1 MTWKQLVSPNLDPY
15 IKEGGVILT
24 DWLGWC
30 LAYAKTAYGA
40 FGNTG
45 NTAWKAWGNCQF
57 RHTDELPIGVYV
69 PIWFSGYGGLGHV
82 SILYRRPD
90 NQIQIWSSPISHKP
104 YADVWGSIGEVE
116 RRYGVT
122 YAGWSEDIAGV
133 KVIELT
139 NDGVETVNDDSARQI
154 GYHYLGRN
162 GFDGK
167 PNALASPQADL
178 QGKPLT
184 NAQLQAWFLSAESK
198 EWRDS
203 RLPSVYSQ
211 RDSLNAQVA
220 SLQNQIN
227 DLVAKTNQQQKEIA
241 DLQDANSK
249 LTEENKALKAQLAQS
264 GSDSIHLN
272 ALGELLNWFIVRL
285 GLKG

>member
-1 MTWKQLVSPNLDPY
+1 MAWKQLVTPNLDPY
-15 IKEGGVILT
+15 IREGGVILN

-30 LAYAKTAYGA
+30 LAYAKTAFNA

-45 NTAWKAWGNCQF
+45 GNAWQAWNNTQF
-57 RHTDELPIGVYV
+57 KHTDALPSGVYTPV
-69 PIWFSGYGGLGHV
+69 WFSGYGGLGHV
-82 SILYRRPD
+82 AIYKD
-90 NQIQIWSSPISHKP
+90 GKVWSSPYTHKP
-104 YADVWGSIGEVE
+104 YADVLNSIAEVE
-116 RRYGVT
+116 RIYGVK

-133 KVIELT
+133 RVIENQIT
-139 NDGVETVNDDSARQI
+139 QGETVNDDSARQI

-184 NAQLQAWFLSAESK
+184 NAQLQAWFLSPESK

-203 RLPSVYSQ
+203 RLPAVYSQ
-211 RDSLNAQVA
+211 RDNLNAQVA
-220 SLQNQIN
+220 SLQTQIN
-227 DLVAKTNQQQKEIA
+227 DLVAKTNQQQTEIA
-241 DLQDANSK
+241 TLQDSNAK
-249 LTEENKALKAQLAQS
+249 LTEENKQLKAQLAQA
-264 GSDSIHLN
+264 GSDTVHLN

-285 GLKG
+285 GLK